1 MTQKYFWRSSPA
13 VSGCFLFKFWWQ
25 VRWDV
30 SSRGL
35 FFSSSE
41 PSVNSSGLTLPYPE
55 LTWQEEYQHWVKT
68 RAFLIC
74 FSPSGKLYNCR
85 KVSKVDIWILAWQFF
100 ATLGTIYCYI
110 ASEPNSNLTQ
120 TGVSKVYLQILT
132 CIFNGLSSHVHCHFL
147 STHFITQKAFDCFFI
162 IYYIVVSFLVK
173 LKTSCHKKLANNT
186 PRKSFFH
193 SISLYRCQE

>member
-1 MTQKYFWRSSPA
+1 MTQKYFLEIFPCSFRVLSFQVLMA
-13 VSGCFLFKFWWQ
+13 GQ
-25 VRWDV
+25 VRRKLKG
-30 SSRGL
+30 S

-55 LTWQEEYQHWVKT
+55 LTWQERYQHWVKT

-100 ATLGTIYCYI
+100 ATLGTIYSYI

-173 LKTSCHKKLANNT
+173 LKTSCHKKLANNM